1 MTINKNRLK
10 IIDTFN
16 DFSSFWEYAYPRP
29 LDEQI
34 RLWQTQYMGKYPY
47 LLNKQIQ
54 CYENEGIE
62 WQDIARRILPELSIR
77 LRLMRK
83 ARNNILTTY
92 ISFNEQTSQ
101 NNIIDFDIVFVI
113 YVGIGCGA
121 GWATTY
127 DNQPAILLGLEN
139 IAEEKWHTKNK
150 ISGLISHETG
160 HLIHMK
166 WRDEWDTFTERENDP
181 LFRLY
186 SEGFAQRY
194 ECILTGKSTWHLVP
208 NREWI
213 NWCKQNTRF
222 LANEFLKRINSND
235 SVKDFFGSWFDILG
249 KKQTGYYLGYLIIL
263 EMEKKYSLREIAL
276 LTEDDIKKLVLYH
289 LNIIGKS

>member
-1 MTINKNRLK
+1 MTININRLK

-16 DFSSFWEYAYPRP
+16 DFLYFWEYAYPKP
-29 LDEQI
+29 PDEQI
-34 RLWQTQYMGKYPY
+34 QLWQTQYMGKYPH

-54 CYENEGIE
+54 CYEEEGID
-62 WQDIARRILPELSIR
+62 WRDIAIRILPELSVR
-77 LRLMRK
+77 LKSMQK
-83 ARNNILTTY
+83 ARNNILNTC
-92 ISFNEQTSQ
+92 ISFNEQPLQ
-101 NNIIDFDIVFVI
+101 NNIIDFNIVFVI

-150 ISGLISHETG
+150 IKGLISHEIG

-166 WRDEWDTFTERENDP
+166 WRDEWDTFNEREKGP
-181 LFRLY
+181 LFQLY

-194 ECILTGKSTWHLVP
+194 ESILSGKSNWHLVP

-222 LANEFLKRINSND
+222 LAKEFLKRIDLHD
-235 SVKDFFGSWFDILG
+235 SVKDFFGSWFDIRG

-263 EMEKKYSLREIAL
+263 EMEKEYSLKEIAL
-276 LTEDDIKKLVLYH
+276 LSEDDIRKLTMYY
-289 LNIIGKS
+289 LNILNES